1 MALQEILPKRAG
13 HRYGDHYYI
22 AVSSARNDKG
32 TQNCITLSKNA
43 MQDMRWLIGLGYAEP
58 AAQGHAMGYR
68 LTPDG
73 HKVAM
78 ARRGHEQS

>member
-1 MALQEILPKRAG
+1 MALQEILPKCAG
-13 HRYGDHYYI
+13 RGCSDSYYI
-22 AVSSARNDKG
+22 AVSSAKSDKAIQ
-32 TQNCITLSKNA
+32 TCITLSKIA

-78 ARRGHEQS
+78 ARWGHEQS